1 MKLIDLSDLST
12 KRLNALAD
20 AGIESIGDLLDFF
33 PRRYLDRTTV
43 SPIGRLTGRGEE
55 VTVIGRIKNI
65 QEAGYGRKKRLE
77 VIIQDETGS
86 LKGVWFKGVT
96 YFKKAFKKDEIVAFY
111 GKAKRY
117 GRSISIAHPD
127 VDKVGDPSDIQDL
140 TRIVPV
146 YPSNKGF
153 SKTYITS
160 KLIHQWIKVILK
172 HEDPP
177 EFIPEEILTE
187 QDLPKRKE
195 AYRMIHLPESRKEYQ
210 KARERFKFE
219 EFFLFELSI
228 AKVKHRIVERASGH
242 VFSNLDNY
250 TRRFFNEHLPFEL
263 TEGQKS
269 ALSDIKNDVRSGHQ
283 MNRLLQGDV
292 GSGKTVVAIGAILMA
307 LDNGFQAAFMDP
319 TEILAEQHYR
329 TLTEFLEPLDIT
341 VRLLVGN
348 QKARLRTDILTDI
361 GGGNCQVVVGTHA
374 VIQDEVNFNN
384 LGLAVIDEQ
393 HRFGVKQRAEML
405 DKGSHPHVLVM
416 SATPI
421 PRSLAMTVYS
431 DLDISII
438 KGLPGGRKPV
448 KTAVRPEKK
457 QDEIYDFVEEN
468 LKEGGQAYVVY
479 PLVEES
485 EAVDLKDATAGFEK
499 LKKQFSQ
506 RDASGTNYNV
516 GLLHGRLKSEE
527 KDAVMKQFIKNDIQV
542 LVSTTVIEVGV
553 DVPNANIMLVEHAER
568 FGLSQLHQLRGR
580 IGRGSRQSYCILMQG
595 DNISKEGRYR
605 LQTMA
610 KTNDGFKIAEADLK
624 LRGPGDFLG
633 TKQSGLPEF
642 RVADIVED
650 QWILEQAKSAA
661 WEMMSEDP
669 DLQKSEHQE
678 LKKVFMPYYKERA
691 RFYGMG

>member
-20 AGIESIGDLLDFF
+20 AGIESVADLLNFF

-43 SPIGRLTGRGEE
+43 RPIGRLTGQGEE
-55 VTVIGRIKNI
+55 VTVIGRIKSIN
-65 QEAGYGRKKRLE
+65 EAGYGRKKRLE
-77 VIIQDETGS
+77 VILRDDTGS
-86 LKGVWFKGVT
+86 LKGVWFKGVK
-96 YFKKAFKKDEIVAFY
+96 YFKKAFKEDEIVAFY

-117 GRSISIAHPD
+117 GNYISMAHPD
-127 VDKVGDPSDIQDL
+127 TDKVGDPSDIQDL

-146 YPSNKGF
+146 YPGNKGF

-160 KLIHQWIKVILK
+160 KLLHQWMETLLK

-177 EFIPEEILTE
+177 EFIPGKILE
-187 QDLPKRKE
+187 KHNLPERKE

-219 EFFLFELSI
+219 ELFLFELSI
-228 AKVKHRIVERASGH
+228 AKVKHRIVERAGGH
-242 VFSNLDNY
+242 IFNNLDNY
-250 TRRFFNEHLPFEL
+250 TKRFFNEHLPFEL

-269 ALSDIKNDVRSGHQ
+269 ALSDIKRDVRSGHQ

-307 LDNGFQAAFMDP
+307 LDNGFQAAFMAP

-329 TLTEFLEPLDIT
+329 TLAEFLNPLEINI
-341 VRLLVGN
+341 RLLVGN
-348 QKARLRTDILTDI
+348 QKSKLRTDILTDI
-361 GGGNCQVVVGTHA
+361 EGGNCQVVVGTHA
-374 VIQDEVNFNN
+374 VIQEEVNFNN

-431 DLDISII
+431 DLDISVI
-438 KGLPGGRKPV
+438 KELPGGRKPV

-457 QDEIYDFVEEN
+457 QDEIYKFVEEN
-468 LKEGGQAYVVY
+468 LKQSGQAYVVY

-499 LKKQFSQ
+499 LKKRFSEF
-506 RDASGTNYNV
+506 SV

-527 KDAVMKQFIKNDIQV
+527 KDAVMKQFINNEIQV

-553 DVPNANIMLVEHAER
+553 DVPNANIMIVEHAER

-580 IGRGSRQSYCILMQG
+580 IGRGSRQSYCILIYGQKV
-595 DNISKEGRYR
+595 STEARYR
-605 LQTMA
+605 LSKMA
-610 KTNDGFKIAEADLK
+610 ETTDGFKIAEADLK

-642 RVADIVED
+642 KVADIIED
-650 QWILEQAKSAA
+650 QWILEQAKTEA
-661 WEMMSEDP
+661 WELMKEDP
-669 DLQKSEHQE
+669 DLKKQEHKE
-678 LKKVFMPYYKERA
+678 LEKVFLPYFKERA

>member
-1 MKLIDLSDLST
+1 MKLIDLSGLST
-12 KRLNALAD
+12 KRLNALSK
-20 AGIESIGDLLDFF
+20 AGIESVEDLLNFF

-43 SPIGRLTGRGEE
+43 HPIGQLTGQGEE

-86 LKGVWFKGVT
+86 LKGVWFKGVR
-96 YFKKAFKKDEIVAFY
+96 YFKKIFKKDEIVAFY

-117 GRSISIAHPD
+117 GRSLSIAHPD
-127 VDKVGDPSDIQDL
+127 LDKIGDPSDIQDL

-146 YPSNKGF
+146 YPGNKDF

-160 KLIHQWIKVILK
+160 KLIHQWLQVILK
-172 HEDPP
+172 HEQPP
-177 EFIPEEILTE
+177 EFIPEEIL
-187 QDLPKRKE
+187 QQHNLPRRSE
-195 AYRMIHLPESRKEYQ
+195 AYRMIHLPESQKEYR

-228 AKVKHRIVERASGH
+228 AKVKHRIVERAQGH
-242 VFSNLDNY
+242 VFEKLDNY
-250 TRRFFNEHLPFEL
+250 TRRFFNELLPFEL
-263 TEGQKS
+263 TEGQRN
-269 ALSDIKNDVRSGHQ
+269 ALSDIKKDVRSGHQ

-292 GSGKTVVAIGAILMA
+292 GSGKTVVAVGAILMA
-307 LDNGFQAAFMDP
+307 LDNGYQAAFLAP

-329 TLTEFLEPLDIT
+329 TLSEFLDPLDINI
-341 VRLLVGN
+341 RLLVGN
-348 QKARLRTDILTDI
+348 QKATLRTDILTDI
-361 GGGNCQVVVGTHA
+361 EGGNCQVVVGTHA
-374 VIQDEVNFNN
+374 IIQEEVNFNN

-393 HRFGVKQRAEML
+393 HRFGVKQRAEIL
-405 DKGSHPHVLVM
+405 DKGSHPHILVM

-431 DLDISII
+431 DLDMSII

-457 QDEIYDFVEEN
+457 QKEIYAFVEEQ
-468 LKEGGQAYVVY
+468 LKQGGQAYVVY

-506 RDASGTNYNV
+506 QDASGTNYNV
-516 GLLHGRLKSEE
+516 GLLHGRMSSED
-527 KDAVMKQFIKNDIQV
+527 KDAVMKAFIANEIQV

-553 DVPNANIMLVEHAER
+553 DVPNANIMIVEHAER

-580 IGRGSRQSYCILMQG
+580 IGRGSRQSYCILIYGQKVSTEARFRL
-595 DNISKEGRYR
+595 SK
-605 LQTMA
+605 MA
-610 KTNDGFKIAEADLK
+610 ETNDGFKIAEADLK

-642 RVADIVED
+642 KIADIIED
-650 QWILEQAKSAA
+650 QWILEQAKTAA
-661 WEMMSEDP
+661 WELMTEDP
-669 DLQKSEHQE
+669 DLDKEEHNE
-678 LKKVFMPYYKERA
+678 LKKVFLPYFKEKA

>member
-1 MKLIDLSDLST
+1 MKLIDLPDLST
-12 KRLNALAD
+12 KRLNALAE
-20 AGIESIGDLLDFF
+20 AGIESVGDLLNFF

-43 SPIGRLTGRGEE
+43 HPIRQLTGQGEE
-55 VTVIGRIKNI
+55 VTVIGRIKKI

-77 VIIQDETGS
+77 VIIQDETAS
-86 LKGVWFKGVT
+86 LKGVWFKGVR
-96 YFKKAFKKDEIVAFY
+96 YFKKAFKKNEIVAFY

-117 GRSISIAHPD
+117 GKYISIAHPD

-146 YPSNKGF
+146 YPGNKGF

-160 KLIHQWIKVILK
+160 KLIHQWMEVILK
-172 HEDPP
+172 HERPP
-177 EFIPEEILTE
+177 EFIPDDILKKHN
-187 QDLPKRKE
+187 LPERKE
-195 AYRMIHLPESRKEYQ
+195 AYRMIHFPESRKEYQ
-210 KARERFKFE
+210 QARKRFKFE
-219 EFFLFELSI
+219 ELFLFELSI
-228 AKVKHRIVERASGH
+228 AKVKHRIVERAQGH
-242 VFSNLDNY
+242 IFKDLGNY
-250 TRRFFNEHLPFEL
+250 TKRFFNEHLPFEL
-263 TEGQKS
+263 TGGQKG
-269 ALSDIKNDVRSGHQ
+269 ALSDIKKDVRSGRQ

-307 LDNGFQAAFMDP
+307 LDNGFQAAFMAP

-329 TLTEFLEPLDIT
+329 TLSEFLNPLDINI
-341 VRLLVGN
+341 RLLVGN
-348 QKARLRTDILTDI
+348 QKSKLRTDILTDI
-361 GGGNCQVVVGTHA
+361 EGGNCQVVVGTHA
-374 VIQDEVNFNN
+374 VIQDEVNFHN

-431 DLDISII
+431 DLDISVI

-457 QDEIYDFVEEN
+457 QKEIYKFVEQN
-468 LKEGGQAYVVY
+468 LQEGGQAYVVY

-485 EAVDLKDATAGFEK
+485 EAIDLKDATAGFEK
-499 LKKQFSQ
+499 LKKRFS
-506 RDASGTNYNV
+506 NFNI
-516 GLLHGRLKSEE
+516 GLLHGRMKSEE
-527 KDAVMKQFIKNDIQV
+527 KDAVMRQFIDNEIRV

-553 DVPNANIMLVEHAER
+553 DVPNANIMIVEHAER

-580 IGRGSRQSYCILMQG
+580 IGRGTRQSYCILIYGQKV
-595 DNISKEGRYR
+595 SREARYR
-605 LQTMA
+605 LSKMA
-610 KTNDGFKIAEADLK
+610 ETTDGFKIAEADLK

-642 RVADIVED
+642 KVADIIED
-650 QWILEQAKSAA
+650 QWILEQAKTAA
-661 WEMMSEDP
+661 WDLMKEDP
-669 DLQKSEHQE
+669 DMEKPEHEE
-678 LKKVFMPYYKERA
+678 LKKVFLPYFKERA

>member
-12 KRLNALAD
+12 KRLNALAE
-20 AGIESIGDLLDFF
+20 AGIESVGDLLDFF

-43 SPIGRLTGRGEE
+43 SPISRLSGRGEE
-55 VTVIGRIKNI
+55 VTVIGRIKDI
-65 QEAGYGRKKRLE
+65 HEAGYGRKKRLE
-77 VIIQDETGS
+77 VIIQDDTGTM
-86 LKGVWFKGVT
+86 KGVWFKGVS
-96 YFKKAFKKDEIVAFY
+96 YFKKAFKEDEIVAFF

-127 VDKVGDPSDIQDL
+127 VDKVGDPSDLQDL

-146 YPSNKGF
+146 YPGNKQF
-153 SKTYITS
+153 SKTYISS
-160 KLIHQWIKVILK
+160 KLIHQWLKTVLK
-172 HEDPP
+172 HVKPP
-177 EFIPEEILTE
+177 EFIPQEILKE
-187 QDLPKRKE
+187 QDLPGRKE
-195 AYRMIHLPESRKEYQ
+195 AYRMIHLPESRKEYL

-219 EFFLFELSI
+219 ELFLFELSI
-228 AKVKHRIVERASGH
+228 AKVKHRIIERASGH

-250 TRRFFNEHLPFEL
+250 TKRFFNEYLPFEL
-263 TEGQKS
+263 TGGQKN
-269 ALSDIKNDVRSGHQ
+269 ALSDIKSDVRSGRQ

-307 LDNGFQAAFMDP
+307 LDNGYQAAFMAP

-329 TLTEFLEPLDIT
+329 TLTDFLDPLGINI
-341 VRLLVGN
+341 RLLVGN
-348 QKARLRTDILTDI
+348 QKSALRTDILTDI
-361 GGGNCQVVVGTHA
+361 EGGNCQIVVGTHA

-431 DLDISII
+431 DLDISVI

-468 LKEGGQAYVVY
+468 LEEGGQAYVVY

-485 EAVDLKDATAGFEK
+485 EAVDLKDATAGYEK
-499 LKKQFSQ
+499 LKKQFS
-506 RDASGTNYNV
+506 DYNV

-527 KDAVMKQFIKNDIQV
+527 KDRVMQAFIKNEIQV

-553 DVPNANIMLVEHAER
+553 DVPNANIMIVEHAER

-580 IGRGSRQSYCILMQG
+580 IGRGTRQSFCILIYGQKVSTEARFRL
-595 DNISKEGRYR
+595 SK
-605 LQTMA
+605 MA
-610 KTNDGFKIAEADLK
+610 ETTDGFKIAEADLK

-642 RVADIVED
+642 KIADIIED
-650 QWILEQAKSAA
+650 QWILAQAKSAA
-661 WEMMSEDP
+661 WNLMEEDP
-669 DLQKSEHQE
+669 NLEDERHQE
-678 LKKVFMPYYKERA
+678 LKKVFIPYYKERA
-691 RFYGMG
+691 RFYGTG

>member
-12 KRLNALAD
+12 KRLNALAE
-20 AGIESIGDLLDFF
+20 AGIESVGDLLDFF

-55 VTVIGRIKNI
+55 VTVIGRVKNI
-65 QEAGYGRKKRLE
+65 SEAGYGRKKRLE
-77 VIIQDETGS
+77 VIVQDETGS
-86 LKGVWFKGVT
+86 LKGVWFKGVK

-117 GRSISIAHPD
+117 GNSISIAHPD
-127 VDKVGDPSDIQDL
+127 VDKVGDPSDLQDL

-146 YPSNKGF
+146 YPGNKGF

-160 KLIHQWIKVILK
+160 KLIHQWVKVVLK
-172 HEDPP
+172 HADPP
-177 EFIPEEILTE
+177 EFIPKKILDE
-187 QDLPKRKE
+187 QDLPGRKE
-195 AYRMIHLPESRKEYQ
+195 AYRMIHLPESRKEYR

-250 TRRFFNEHLPFEL
+250 TKRFFNKHLPFEL
-263 TEGQKS
+263 TGGQKN
-269 ALSDIKNDVRSGHQ
+269 ALSDIKKDVRSGHQ

-292 GSGKTVVAIGAILMA
+292 GSGKTVVAVGSILMA
-307 LDNGFQAAFMDP
+307 LDNGFQAAFMAP

-329 TLTEFLEPLDIT
+329 TLTEFLEPMDINI
-341 VRLLVGN
+341 RLLVGN
-348 QKARLRTDILTDI
+348 QKNALRTDILTDI
-361 GGGNCQVVVGTHA
+361 EGGNCQIVVGTHA
-374 VIQDEVNFNN
+374 VIQGEVKFNN

-431 DLDISII
+431 DLDISVI

-457 QDEIYDFVEEN
+457 QEEIYEFVEEN
-468 LKEGGQAYVVY
+468 LREGGQAYVVY

-485 EAVDLKDATAGFEK
+485 EAVDLKDATAGYEK
-499 LKKQFSQ
+499 LKKRFS
-506 RDASGTNYNV
+506 NFKV
-516 GLLHGRLKSEE
+516 GLLHGRLKSEK
-527 KDAVMKQFIKNDIQV
+527 KDAVMKQFINNEIQV

-553 DVPNANIMLVEHAER
+553 DVQNANIMIVEHAER

-580 IGRGSRQSYCILMQG
+580 IGRGSRQSYCILIYGQKVS
-595 DNISKEGRYR
+595 NEARFRLSK
-605 LQTMA
+605 MA
-610 KTNDGFKIAEADLK
+610 ETTDGFKIAEADLK

-642 RVADIVED
+642 KIADIIED
-650 QWILEQAKSAA
+650 RLILAQAKSAA
-661 WEMMSEDP
+661 WNLIEEDS
-669 DLQKSEHQE
+669 DLEKPEHNE
-678 LKKVFMPYYKERA
+678 LKKVFLPYFKERA